1 MKKWSKAGLLA
12 IFSLVTMTSAALSQT
27 ARLQVIHN
35 AADPAAASVDVYLN
49 GHILLDNFAFR
60 TATPYIDAPAGT
72 PIQIA
77 VAPGNS
83 TSAAQALKN
92 FTVTLNAGETY
103 VAIANGVLD
112 ASGFAANPD
121 GGNTNFTLFLR
132 NGMRESAQDPAKVEF
147 RAVHGATDAPTVDVI
162 ARGVAT
168 LVDNAKYGDV
178 TGYLG
183 VPPAA
188 YTLDVT
194 PGSDN
199 STVVASFNADLSGL
213 AGGAAVVFAS
223 GFLNPAANQNG
234 AAFGLYAALPN
245 GAVVAFPQIGTAR
258 LQVIH
263 NAADPAAAKVDVYVN
278 GGLLLN
284 DFAFRTATPFVD
296 VPAGVRLSI
305 AVAPGTST
313 SVSQAL
319 ATFNVTLENGKT
331 YVAIA
336 NGVLNPG
343 QFSPNPDSLSI
354 GFTLFTKAEAREQA
368 TASGNVDFFA
378 VHGATDAPTVDVI
391 ARGVATLVDDAKYG
405 DLTGYLSVPP
415 GKYTLDVTPG
425 FDNSNVVASFSAD
438 LSGLAGGSAVVLASG
453 FLNPAVN
460 QNGKAFTLIAA
471 LANGTVVEFPRVGN
485 ARLQVIHNAADPAAA
500 SVDVYVN
507 GGLLLNDFAF
517 RTATPFVE
525 VPANVPLSIAVAPG
539 TSSSVAEALATF
551 NVTLEIGKTYIAI
564 ANGVLAPAQF
574 AANPDGVNIG
584 FTLFTKAEARE
595 QATAAGNVDFFAVHG
610 ATDAPT
616 VDVIARGV
624 ATLVDNAK
632 YGDVTGYLSVPPASY
647 TLDITP
653 GNDNATIVASFV
665 ADLSG
670 LAGGSAAVLASGF
683 LNPAANQ
690 NGKGFGLIAVLAN
703 GTVIELPVLSDKAR
717 LQVIHNAADP
727 AAEKVDVYVNGSL
740 LLNDFAFRTATP
752 FVEVPA
758 DVPLSIAVA
767 PGTSASVAEA
777 LATFE
782 VTLAAGKSYI
792 AVANGVLDPTK
803 FAANPDGVSIGFTLF
818 TQAAAR
824 EKSNN
829 PNQVDFFALHG
840 ATDAPT
846 VDVIARGVA
855 TLVDN
860 AKYGDLTGYL
870 SVPAGKYT
878 LDITPGG
885 DNSTLVAAFQ
895 ADLSGLAGSSLAVL
909 ASGFLNPAA
918 NQNGK
923 AFGLIAVLAN
933 GTVVELPQLTTARLQ
948 VIHNSAD
955 AAAARVD
962 VYLNGGLL
970 LDNFGF
976 RRATPFI
983 DAPAGVPLSIAVA
996 PSTSTSVNEALKT
1009 FTVTLQP
1016 GETYVAIASGVLDPT
1031 KFAANP
1037 EGRDTGFTLFLY
1049 DGIRETG
1056 SAPGNIDLVVVHGST
1071 DAPRVDVVAV
1081 GVGKL
1086 VDDLVYGDI
1095 SGYLSVPAADY
1106 FLDLTDPDNGT
1117 PLVRFIANLARYGGQ
1132 SAVVYASGFLDR
1144 QANRSGAGLLLMAAL
1159 PSGQMLAFP
1168 DPPITDVNDDV
1179 PQVIQSYALSQ
1190 NYPNPFNPSTTISFD
1205 LVSPE
1210 LVTLKVFDAQGREVA
1225 LVASGAFNAGRHSF
1239 TFDAQGLP
1247 SGTYFYRI
1255 QAGDFK
1261 AVRKMVLMK

>member
-1 MKKWSKAGLLA
+1 MKKWSKAGSLA
-12 IFSLVTMTSAALSQT
+12 IFCLLTMTTAALSQT

-121 GGNTNFTLFLR
+121 SGNINFTLFLR

-162 ARGVAT
+162 GRGAGI

-194 PGSDN
+194 PGNDD
-199 STVVASFNADLSGL
+199 STIVASFYADLSGL

-245 GAVVAFPQIGTAR
+245 GAVVAFPQIGVAR

-263 NAADPAAAKVDVYVN
+263 NAADPAAEKVDVYVN

-296 VPAGVRLSI
+296 VPAGV
-305 AVAPGTST
+305 
-313 SVSQAL
+313 
-319 ATFNVTLENGKT
+319 
-331 YVAIA
+331 
-336 NGVLNPG
+336 
-343 QFSPNPDSLSI
+343 
-354 GFTLFTKAEAREQA
+354 
-368 TASGNVDFFA
+368 
-378 VHGATDAPTVDVI
+378 
-391 ARGVATLVDDAKYG
+391 
-405 DLTGYLSVPP
+405 
-415 GKYTLDVTPG
+415 
-425 FDNSNVVASFSAD
+425 
-438 LSGLAGGSAVVLASG
+438 
-453 FLNPAVN
+453 
-460 QNGKAFTLIAA
+460 
-471 LANGTVVEFPRVGN
+471 
-485 ARLQVIHNAADPAAA
+485 
-500 SVDVYVN
+500 
-507 GGLLLNDFAF
+507 
-517 RTATPFVE
+517 
-525 VPANVPLSIAVAPG
+525 PLSIAVAPG
-539 TSSSVAEALATF
+539 TSASVSEALATF
-551 NVTLEIGKTYIAI
+551 DVTLEIGKTYIAI

-574 AANPDGVNIG
+574 AANPDSVNIG

-595 QATAAGNVDFFAVHG
+595 RATAAGNVDFFVVHG

-632 YGDVTGYLSVPPASY
+632 YGDITGYLSIPPGSY

-653 GNDNATIVASFV
+653 GNDNSTIVVSFT

-703 GTVIELPVLSDKAR
+703 GTVIELPVLSNKAR

-752 FVEVPA
+752 FIDVPA
-758 DVPLSIAVA
+758 NVPLSIAVA
-767 PGTSASVAEA
+767 PGTSSSVAEA

-782 VTLAAGKSYI
+782 VTLAAEKSYI
-792 AVANGVLDPTK
+792 AIANGVLDPTK

-818 TQAAAR
+818 TKPDAR

-840 ATDAPT
+840 VTDAPT
-846 VDVIARGVA
+846 VDVVARGVA
-855 TLVDN
+855 RLVDN
-860 AKYGDLTGYL
+860 AKYGDLTDYL

-878 LDITPGG
+878 LDVTPGG
-885 DNSTLVAAFQ
+885 DNNTIVAAFQ

-923 AFGLIAVLAN
+923 AFRLIAVLAN

-962 VYLNGGLL
+962 VYLNGSLL

-996 PSTSTSVNEALKT
+996 PSTSTSVNEALET
-1009 FTVTLQP
+1009 FTVTLKP
-1016 GETYVAIASGVLDPT
+1016 GETYVALASGVLDPS
-1031 KFAANP
+1031 KFAPNP
-1037 EGRDTGFTLFLY
+1037 EGRDTGFNLFLY

-1071 DAPRVDVVAV
+1071 DAPKVDVVAV

-1086 VDDLVYGDI
+1086 ADDLQYGDI
-1095 SGYLSVPAADY
+1095 SDYVSVPAANY
-1106 FLDLTDPDNGT
+1106 LLDLTDPDNGT
-1117 PLVRFIANLARYGGQ
+1117 PVARFIANLARYGGQ

-1144 QANRSGAGLLLMAAL
+1144 RANRSGAGLLLMAAL
-1159 PSGQMLAFP
+1159 PNGQMLAFP
-1168 DPPITDVNDDV
+1168 DPPITSVDEDL
-1179 PQVIQSYALSQ
+1179 PQVITSYALSQ
-1190 NYPNPFNPSTTISFD
+1190 NHPNPFNPSTTITFD
-1205 LVSPE
+1205 LIAPE
-1210 LVTLKVFDAQGREVA
+1210 MVTLKVFDAVGREVA
-1225 LVASGAFNAGRHSF
+1225 LVASGAFKAGRHSL
-1239 TFDAQGLP
+1239 TFDAKGLP

-1255 QAGDFK
+1255 EAGDFK